1 MNKIDYNKKMVGKS
15 VFVESLG
22 ANRWSGK
29 IVSVLDEDTFLISNS
44 KTGITFKVSIYD
56 VRSSEVKW
64 KKEKPKKQNK

>member
-15 VFVESLG
+15 VFVERLG

-56 VRSSEVKW
+56 VRSSEVK
-64 KKEKPKKQNK
+64 